1 MIVSAGSV
9 VFTKE
14 ILMGRRTFEAV
25 AKMYLNKET
34 RRGNQKSETAQR
46 VLKQMSNRWKD
57 MDVGDIRKPDIA
69 DLVDDLK
76 SRKLKNATVNNYL
89 KYLKAVL
96 NFAKDE
102 RELIDSVPKIVQLR
116 ETPREFYME
125 PHQVQTLI
133 RFLDP
138 LRADMVEF
146 GLSIGQRN
154 ANIRLLRWD
163 QLSEGFQFIRYSRDE
178 TKNGKALVV
187 PLNKDARAVLRKR
200 WHIKEELELSR
211 PRMRGHIHHVFF
223 QENGSPFHKDSVTN
237 RKWRRAVEL
246 AGLPKGTCFHTLR
259 HTFASWHIRAGT
271 DIKELMEV
279 GGWSSLN
286 SMQRYVHM
294 NNEHRTKVADR
305 ISGMVRG

>member
-146 GLSIGQRN
+146 GLSVGQRN

-163 QLSEGFQFIRYSRDE
+163 QLS
-178 TKNGKALVV
+178 
-187 PLNKDARAVLRKR
+187 
-200 WHIKEELELSR
+200 
-211 PRMRGHIHHVFF
+211 
-223 QENGSPFHKDSVTN
+223 
-237 RKWRRAVEL
+237 
-246 AGLPKGTCFHTLR
+246 
-259 HTFASWHIRAGT
+259 
-271 DIKELMEV
+271 
-279 GGWSSLN
+279 
-286 SMQRYVHM
+286 
-294 NNEHRTKVADR
+294 
-305 ISGMVRG
+305 